1 MQILSDKPSAKKLQN
16 MKTRGT
22 VHAAGDD
29 TRHIVS
35 NDVGQQ
41 RSDTV
46 DDIAFSEASVV
57 QEKAKVRH
65 YFTLL

>member
-1 MQILSDKPSAKKLQN
+1 